1 MLRFDEAIY
10 LSFLLK
16 SILSARL
23 SDNLQGSDVLL
34 LLEFINIAFIFVLY
48 LYWIHLLY
56 TFLVISLTRYKEY
69 MIFLISLIKFSE
81 ILPAFTCG
89 RAIGNLS
96 IICLGVNILNIFLF
110 VAFIGN
116 IPLFKA
122 LKINFRPS

>member
-23 SDNLQGSDVLL
+23 SDSLQGSDVLL

-48 LYWIHLLY
+48 LYWVHLLY

-69 MIFLISLIKFSE
+69 MICLISLSKFSE
-81 ILPAFTCG
+81 VLPAFNCG

-96 IICLGVNILNIFLF
+96 VICLGVNTLNIFLF
-110 VAFIGN
+110 IAFIGN
-116 IPLFKA
+116 FPLFKA
-122 LKINFRPS
+122 LRINFRPS